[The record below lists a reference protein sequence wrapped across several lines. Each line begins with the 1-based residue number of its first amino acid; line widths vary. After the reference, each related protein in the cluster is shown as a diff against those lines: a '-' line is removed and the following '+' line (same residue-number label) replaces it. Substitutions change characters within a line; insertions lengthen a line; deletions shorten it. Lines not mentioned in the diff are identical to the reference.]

1 MVLSSF
7 KYLDLLYPKK
17 GLLSSY
23 KTVLGGFFTIVLI
36 LISIIFCSFFF
47 KFIQQSHSAYFIQS
61 TILEETNFIKDK
73 FFDKYVEIQLYS
85 PQFNR
90 ELKKRLELSTNFIR
104 KTDKSV
110 ITVLH
115 SYCEDNMRE
124 TILCYRFFFD
134 DYIIY
139 YNVLKENLMY
149 NLRVY
154 LNYRCEPN
162 CRDDVYYRTNII
174 DLEING
180 FIKESVIS
188 PMNNPSQS
196 ESKEIEI
203 FSSTINSIQYSS
215 FNIKLKKRR
224 TEYVGNN
231 FLSRYFRELMPKNYV
246 GLDKVMS
253 NYILY
258 PKGLYEEKK
267 KILLNFNVDF
277 LSNTTE
283 LFQIR
288 EEDLFDILPRI
299 LSILTII
306 VLVLYLINNFFSSR
320 RRNLELI
327 NSIYD
332 FYDDNEKMNII
343 KTKKMLERKSMSMI
357 NLKEKLLPLTE
368 IVVDNLEDEVKIID
382 QTLDL
387 DVLSDDNTNKN
398 KAKKIASC
406 KVVGGKKKQVEIKKE
421 KHQKSLTIKT
431 VNSPKFSAS
440 VGRIGFLRKFS
451 RKQVPPPLEQIEEV
465 EENKE
470 KLIPSTHSIH
480 SFSRKESSGGSDVV
494 ATPPRKFSPFQVI
507 PEVRKVGTLNLN
519 NNAQRKLMYNLRES
533 RSDSSIIGDIMVT
546 INSKK
551 RLEISNIEFVGIAL
565 FFHLCSCELKR
576 KYDLYSN
583 CLEKIESL
591 LDYKN
596 VIEKLYDIEKL
607 KYVLFNSNQNYA
619 FSSLSKPLVMCDE
632 DGNIIAHHDLL
643 RKRKKYFEDTS
654 KEETLRFMLH
664 NPYDCKPINQK
675 MLKLIRPNN

>member
-7 KYLDLLYPKK
+7 KYLDLLYPKN
-17 GLLSSY
+17 GLLGNF
-23 KTVLGGFFTIVLI
+23 KTVLGGLFTILLI
-36 LISIIFCSFFF
+36 VISILLCSFFF
-47 KFIQQSHSAYFIQS
+47 KFIQKNHTAFFIQS

-73 FFDKYVEIQLYS
+73 LFDKYVQIQLYS

-90 ELKKRLELSTNFIR
+90 ELKKRLELNTNFIR

-115 SYCEDNMRE
+115 SYCEDNIKE
-124 TILCYRFFFD
+124 TTLCYRFYFD

-139 YNVLKENLMY
+139 YNVLKEKLVY
-149 NLRVY
+149 NLKVY

-162 CRDDVYYRTNII
+162 CHDDIYYKTNII

-180 FIKESVIS
+180 FIKESIIS
-188 PMNNPSQS
+188 PIDNSIQS

-203 FSSTINSIQYSS
+203 FSSTINSEQYSS

-224 TEYVGNN
+224 TEYVGNS
-231 FLSRYFRELMPKNYV
+231 FLSRYFREPLPKSLV
-246 GLDKVMS
+246 GFDKVIS
-253 NYILY
+253 NYIFY
-258 PKGLYEEKK
+258 TKGISEEKK

-299 LSILTII
+299 LSILII
-306 VLVLYLINNFFSSR
+306 IILVLYLINNFFSTR

-368 IVVDNLEDEVKIID
+368 IVVDNFEDEVKIID

-387 DVLSDDNTNKN
+387 DVFSDDNTNKN

-406 KVVGGKKKQVEIKKE
+406 KVVGGKKNQIENKKE
-421 KHQKSLTIKT
+421 KPPKSLTIKSAI
-431 VNSPKFSAS
+431 SPKFSTG

-451 RKQVPPPLEQIEEV
+451 RKQNPPPLEQIEEV

-470 KLIPSTHSIH
+470 KLITSTHSVH

-494 ATPPRKFSPFQVI
+494 ATPPRKLSPFQVI
-507 PEVRKVGTLNLN
+507 PEVRKIGTLNLN

-551 RLEISNIEFVGIAL
+551 RLEITNIEFVGIAL
-565 FFHLCSCELKR
+565 FFHLCNWELKR
-576 KYDLYSN
+576 KYDLYKN
-583 CLEKIESL
+583 CIEKIHSL

-596 VIEKLYDIEKL
+596 VTEKLYDIEKL
-607 KYVLFNSNQNYA
+607 KYVLFNSSQNYA
-619 FSSLSKPLVMCDE
+619 FSSLSKPLIMCAE
-632 DGNIIAHHDLL
+632 DGNIIAHHDLM

-664 NPYDCKPINQK
+664 NSYDCKSINQK
-675 MLKLIRPNN
+675 LLKLIRPNN